1 MLKSQKKEN
10 FNEENDKIGLIIR
23 KNQGIVNKAEEIK
36 EKIEENLIKE
46 SQKMDFLR
54 KKNLDIAQKAE
65 EIKEKLD
72 NFQSSSIKKQ
82 NIRQNFDEIPE

>member
-1 MLKSQKKEN
+1 MLKTQKKEN

-46 SQKMDFLR
+46 SQKMNFLR
-54 KKNLDIAQKAE
+54 KKNHDLFFLDIMKNITN
-65 EIKEKLD
+65 EILLKL
-72 NFQSSSIKKQ
+72 
-82 NIRQNFDEIPE
+82 